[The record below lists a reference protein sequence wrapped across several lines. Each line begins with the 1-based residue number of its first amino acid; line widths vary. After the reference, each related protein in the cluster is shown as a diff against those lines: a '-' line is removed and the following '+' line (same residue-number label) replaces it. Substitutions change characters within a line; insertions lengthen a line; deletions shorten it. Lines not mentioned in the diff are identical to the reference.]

1 MEKPLRYM
9 EDTRKPYLPKPFTPD
24 ELRNI
29 GRDTFCVI
37 ILSEITV

>member
-29 GRDTFCVI
+29 AETFCVI
-37 ILSEITV
+37 ILTEITV